1 MEIIFIILGNLFG
14 ITNIIGAIEGVIT
27 NRQIII
33 KDFQDH
39 PEPLF
44 ILLSLAFIM
53 WNFFRR

>member
-1 MEIIFIILGNLFG
+1 MEIIFIILANVVG
-14 ITNIIGAIEGVIT
+14 IMNIIGAIEGAIT

-44 ILLSLAFIM
+44 ILTSLAFVM
-53 WNFFRR
+53 WHFFKS